1 MHYLLIV
8 QNDKI
13 ATVFSYNSYDEALSA
28 FHTEMAYRA
37 DDRISTKCMLIND
50 EFFVLMSE
58 KYIRNLE
65 NSEPQEG

>member
-13 ATVFSYNSYDEALSA
+13 ATVFSYSSYDEALSA

-37 DDRISTKCMLIND
+37 EDRTSTKCMLIND

-58 KYIRNLE
+58 KYVRNLE
-65 NSEPQEG
+65 NSEPQEV